1 VKGFTFRDTYGGRL
15 NFNLNL
21 KDWLDLGLSG
31 NSSINY
37 IKYTI
42 AGRQNANFYNHRIS
56 AEPTIN
62 TKKGWLFTNDFDYIM
77 FRGNASAIN
86 QSIPL
91 WNAGVAKLFGQAKK
105 AELRLTMFDLL
116 NANKSVTRNVELN
129 YIEDVRQ
136 EVLNR
141 YFLLSF
147 TYHLRKFNGG
157 KRSK

>member
-1 VKGFTFRDTYGGRL
+1 
-15 NFNLNL
+15 
-21 KDWLDLGLSG
+21 
-31 NSSINY
+31 
-37 IKYTI
+37 
-42 AGRQNANFYNHRIS
+42 
-56 AEPTIN
+56 
-62 TKKGWLFTNDFDYIM
+62 M

-91 WNAGVAKLFGQAKK
+91 WNAGVAKLFGPTKK
-105 AELRLTMFDLL
+105 AELRLTVFDLM
-116 NANKSVTRNVELN
+116 NANKSISRNVELN

-157 KRSK
+157 QRSKR